1 MQLQEEQRRKAEQEK
16 TQMTRQQR
24 SGIAARTFN
33 KYPSAPDGRG
43 ASTVT
48 RKTPVGKDPLAVET
62 GKPQHTAASR

>member
-1 MQLQEEQRRKAEQEK
+1 MA
-16 TQMTRQQR
+16 RQQR

-33 KYPSAPDGRG
+33 KYPSAPVGRA

-62 GKPQHTAASR
+62 GKPSTQPRHDKEPHT